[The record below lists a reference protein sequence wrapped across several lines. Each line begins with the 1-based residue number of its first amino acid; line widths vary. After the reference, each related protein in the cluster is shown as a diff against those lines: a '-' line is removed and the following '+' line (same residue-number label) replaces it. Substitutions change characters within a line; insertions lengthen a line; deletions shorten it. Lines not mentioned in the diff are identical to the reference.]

1 MNLLRATVPG
11 TDRAPLPGSFRS
23 GCTCCSRAVPTS
35 GRIGGGGEGLNARAP
50 TLCPHLRL
58 CQYPQVS
65 RRCGPRGLPAPA
77 PPVPRPPR
85 ADLERE
91 LGAGLGDLRSTWTP
105 VRHGWGPRGGR
116 CRSGPGMKALGTVPS
131 HPRAASDGQARVPRP
146 GVGRVAR
153 ESGGSARTQRA
164 TPGGDPPRQLY
175 SALHP
180 PRSPR
185 VDAEPQ
191 GREPGPAA
199 GRGPGAPERTE
210 RSSGASPPPTPHSD
224 PPSSR

>member
-11 TDRAPLPGSFRS
+11 ADRAPLPGSFRS

-35 GRIGGGGEGLNARAP
+35 GRIGVGGEGLNARAQ

-105 VRHGWGPRGGR
+105 VRSGWGPRGGR

-131 HPRAASDGQARVPRP
+131 LPPPGGLGRP
-146 GVGRVAR
+146 GARAKARGWPSCQGKRGVGKD
-153 ESGGSARTQRA
+153 SK
-164 TPGGDPPRQLY
+164 GDPR
-175 SALHP
+175 
-180 PRSPR
+180 R
-185 VDAEPQ
+185 
-191 GREPGPAA
+191 
-199 GRGPGAPERTE
+199 
-210 RSSGASPPPTPHSD
+210 
-224 PPSSR
+224 